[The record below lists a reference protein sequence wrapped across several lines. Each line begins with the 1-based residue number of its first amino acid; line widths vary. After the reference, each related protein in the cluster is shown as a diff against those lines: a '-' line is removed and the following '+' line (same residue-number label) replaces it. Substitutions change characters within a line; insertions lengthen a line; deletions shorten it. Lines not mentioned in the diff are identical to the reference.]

1 MSQKDFIMKQLFL
14 ILLLYSTGVMS
25 QNTAINTGINTKNPG
40 SRLTVNGS
48 FAGDYKIVSD
58 DVTLDDSDFYIAYN
72 STSSIPGDR
81 GIIRLPEAISGPG
94 NFKGRIYGIKN
105 ISALELMVYSERPG
119 EKIDATGDVDYIVL
133 PPGYYAELISKGT
146 TTGTTWEL
154 SMLVPTKLSS
164 KMTRLSNIAI
174 GVPKNSSYQ
183 SLFTIG
189 PSSSL
194 DVVIP
199 DSMGSFFVDKQP
211 RALFLNFTVGLAL
224 VDSGTPVY
232 PPGSVISYYRCELF
246 INDMPTGIFQVVQE
260 NSKGMQF
267 NLSGKYNF
275 VPPPAGGYWH
285 TIYAKI
291 STWNSFGS
299 ANNHVLGVLS
309 VLLSV
314 DSITRT

>member
-48 FAGDYKIVSD
+48 FAGDYKIVSGD
-58 DVTLDDSDFYIAYN
+58 ITLDDSDFYIAFN
-72 STSSIPGDR
+72 SPGGKGSIL
-81 GIIRLPEAISGPG
+81 LPKAISGPG

-105 ISALELMVYSERPG
+105 ISAQGDLTVFPDASNS
-119 EKIDATGDVDYIVL
+119 EKIDAAGDVDYIVV

-164 KMTRLSNIAI
+164 KMTRLLNVAI
-174 GVPKNSSYQ
+174 GVPKDSGYQ
-183 SLFTIG
+183 SLFAMG
-189 PSSSL
+189 SSSL
-194 DVVIP
+194 DVEIP
-199 DSMGSFFVDKQP
+199 GSRGSFSLMDDKP
-211 RALFLNFTVGLAL
+211 TALFLNFTVGLAL
-224 VDSGTPVY
+224 LDYSAPVF

-260 NSKGMQF
+260 NSKGLQF

-275 VPPPAGGYWH
+275 VSRGWRD
-285 TIYAKI
+285 TIHARI

-299 ANNHVLGVLS
+299 ANNYLLGVLS

-314 DSITRT
+314 DRITRT